1 MSIIPK
7 TMSAVLTTGH
17 GGYEVLEY
25 RNDIEVPIPNS
36 DQVLIKVLGAGIN
49 NTDINTR
56 TAWYSKSVKGETN
69 ANHSQGEDGDG
80 SWSGEPFEFPI
91 IQGADCYGEIVA
103 VGDNVDA
110 GRIGERVL
118 VRTMQQYAVD
128 YRPYECW
135 TMGSE
140 CDGAF
145 AQYMVAFS
153 DESFKI
159 ESNWSNAELASIPC
173 AYSTAENLLER
184 SGVKQGEIVS
194 VGGDVD
200 AGRIGERVL
209 VRTMQ
214 QYAVDYRPYECWTM
228 GSECDGAFAQYMV
241 AFSDESFKIESN
253 WSNAELASIPC
264 AYSTAENLLERSD
277 VKEGEVVLITGA
289 SGGVGSAA
297 IMLAKRRGAKV
308 VAVASEA
315 KADMVREI
323 GADEVIHRED
333 KLIDSIDN
341 ESIDVVIDLVAGES
355 WGELLEV
362 LKKGGRYAA
371 SGAIAGPIVEL
382 DVRTLYLKDLVLI
395 GCTFQD
401 RQVFQNLIGYIE
413 RNEIKPLV
421 SKTYPLRG
429 IVNAQKDF
437 VSKKY
442 VGKLVLLP

>member
-1 MSIIPK
+1 
-7 TMSAVLTTGH
+7 MSAVLTTGH
-17 GGYEVLEY
+17 GGYEMLEF
-25 RNDIEVPIPNS
+25 RKDIKVPSPDS

-80 SWSGEPFEFPI
+80 SWSGEPLEFPI

-103 VGDNVDA
+103 VGDN
-110 GRIGERVL
+110 
-118 VRTMQQYAVD
+118 
-128 YRPYECW
+128 
-135 TMGSE
+135 
-140 CDGAF
+140 
-145 AQYMVAFS
+145 
-153 DESFKI
+153 
-159 ESNWSNAELASIPC
+159 
-173 AYSTAENLLER
+173 
-184 SGVKQGEIVS
+184 
-194 VGGDVD
+194 VD

-297 IMLAKRRGAKV
+297 IMLAKRRGARV

-315 KADMVREI
+315 KARMVQEI
-323 GADEVIHRED
+323 GTDEVIHRED

-341 ESIDVVIDLVAGES
+341 ESIDVVIDLVAGER

-421 SKTYPLRG
+421 SKTYPLRD

>member
-1 MSIIPK
+1 MSTIPK
-7 TMSAVLTTGH
+7 KMSAVLTTGH
-17 GGYEVLEY
+17 GGYEVLKFS
-25 RNDIEVPIPNS
+25 DDVEVPNPSS

-56 TAWYSKSVKGETN
+56 TAWYSKSVSGGTTSED
-69 ANHSQGEDGDG
+69 SQGDNNDG
-80 SWSGEPFEFPI
+80 SWSGEPLEFPI

-103 VGDNVDA
+103 VGADIDSS
-110 GRIGERVL
+110 RIGERVL

-145 AQYMVAFS
+145 AEYMLAFS

-184 SGVKQGEIVS
+184 SGVKE
-194 VGGDVD
+194 D
-200 AGRIGERVL
+200 
-209 VRTMQ
+209 
-214 QYAVDYRPYECWTM
+214 
-228 GSECDGAFAQYMV
+228 
-241 AFSDESFKIESN
+241 
-253 WSNAELASIPC
+253 
-264 AYSTAENLLERSD
+264 
-277 VKEGEVVLITGA
+277 EVVLITGA

-297 IMLAKRRGAKV
+297 IQLAKRRGARV
-308 VAVASEA
+308 VAVTSKA
-315 KADMVREI
+315 KAEMIIEI
-323 GADEVIHRED
+323 GADEVINRED
-333 KLIDSIDN
+333 KLIDSIEN
-341 ESIDVVIDLVAGES
+341 QSIDVVIDLVAGED
-355 WGELLEV
+355 WGDLLDV
-362 LKKGGRYAA
+362 LKKGGRYAVA
-371 SGAIAGPIVEL
+371 GAIAGPIVEL

-421 SKTYPLRG
+421 SETYPLKD
-429 IVNAQKDF
+429 IINAQKDF

>member
-25 RNDIEVPIPNS
+25 RNDIEVPTPNS

-80 SWSGEPFEFPI
+80 SWSGEPLEFPI

-103 VGDNVDA
+103 VGDN
-110 GRIGERVL
+110 
-118 VRTMQQYAVD
+118 
-128 YRPYECW
+128 
-135 TMGSE
+135 
-140 CDGAF
+140 
-145 AQYMVAFS
+145 
-153 DESFKI
+153 
-159 ESNWSNAELASIPC
+159 
-173 AYSTAENLLER
+173 
-184 SGVKQGEIVS
+184 
-194 VGGDVD
+194 VD

-297 IMLAKRRGAKV
+297 IMLAKRRGARV

-315 KADMVREI
+315 KARMVQEI

-401 RQVFQNLIGYIE
+401 RHVFQNLIGYIE

-421 SKTYPLRG
+421 SKTYPLRD

>member
-17 GGYEVLEY
+17 GGYEMLEF
-25 RNDIEVPIPNS
+25 RKDIKVPSPDS

-69 ANHSQGEDGDG
+69 ASNSQGEDGDG
-80 SWSGEPFEFPI
+80 SWSGEPLEFPI

-103 VGDNVDA
+103 VGDN
-110 GRIGERVL
+110 
-118 VRTMQQYAVD
+118 
-128 YRPYECW
+128 
-135 TMGSE
+135 
-140 CDGAF
+140 
-145 AQYMVAFS
+145 
-153 DESFKI
+153 
-159 ESNWSNAELASIPC
+159 
-173 AYSTAENLLER
+173 
-184 SGVKQGEIVS
+184 
-194 VGGDVD
+194 VD

-297 IMLAKRRGAKV
+297 IMLAKRRGARV

-315 KADMVREI
+315 KARMVQEI

-341 ESIDVVIDLVAGES
+341 ESIDVVIDLVAGER
-355 WGELLEV
+355 WGDLLDV

-371 SGAIAGPIVEL
+371 AGAIAGPLVEL

-401 RQVFQNLIGYIE
+401 RKVFENLIGYIE
-413 RNEIKPLV
+413 RNEITPLV
-421 SKTYPLRG
+421 SKTYPLKD
-429 IVNAQKDF
+429 IITAQKDF

-442 VGKLVLLP
+442 VGKLVLLPK

>member
-17 GGYEVLEY
+17 GGYEMLEF
-25 RNDIEVPIPNS
+25 RKDIKVPSPDS

-80 SWSGEPFEFPI
+80 SWSGEPLEFPI

-103 VGDNVDA
+103 VGDN
-110 GRIGERVL
+110 
-118 VRTMQQYAVD
+118 
-128 YRPYECW
+128 
-135 TMGSE
+135 
-140 CDGAF
+140 
-145 AQYMVAFS
+145 
-153 DESFKI
+153 
-159 ESNWSNAELASIPC
+159 
-173 AYSTAENLLER
+173 
-184 SGVKQGEIVS
+184 
-194 VGGDVD
+194 VD

-315 KADMVREI
+315 KARMVQEI

-401 RQVFQNLIGYIE
+401 RHVFQNLIGYIE

-421 SKTYPLRG
+421 SKTYPLRD

>member
-1 MSIIPK
+1 MSNIPAK
-7 TMSAVLTTGH
+7 MSAVLTTGH
-17 GGYEVLEY
+17 GGYEVLKFS
-25 RNDIEVPIPNS
+25 DDVEVPNPSS

-56 TAWYSKSVKGETN
+56 TAWYSKSVSGETN
-69 ANHSQGEDGDG
+69 AEDSQGDNDDG
-80 SWSGEPFEFPI
+80 SWSGEPLEFPI

-103 VGDNVDA
+103 VGDDIDV

-118 VRTMQQYAVD
+118 VRTMQQYALD

-145 AQYMVAFS
+145 AEYMVAFS

-184 SGVKQGEIVS
+184 SV
-194 VGGDVD
+194 
-200 AGRIGERVL
+200 
-209 VRTMQ
+209 
-214 QYAVDYRPYECWTM
+214 
-228 GSECDGAFAQYMV
+228 
-241 AFSDESFKIESN
+241 
-253 WSNAELASIPC
+253 
-264 AYSTAENLLERSD
+264 

-297 IMLAKRRGAKV
+297 IQLAKRRGARV
-308 VAVASEA
+308 LAIASEA
-315 KADMVREI
+315 KSGAVKDI
-323 GADEVIHRED
+323 GADEVIYRED
-333 KLIDSIDN
+333 KLTDSIEN
-341 ESIDVVIDLVAGES
+341 ETIDVVIDLVAGKK
-355 WGELLEV
+355 WGCLLDV
-362 LKKGGRYAA
+362 LRRGGRYATA
-371 SGAIAGPIVEL
+371 GAIAGPIVEL

-401 RQVFQNLIGYIE
+401 REVFQNLIGYIE

-421 SKTYPLRG
+421 SKTYPLKN
-429 IVNAQKDF
+429 IINAQKDF

>member
-1 MSIIPK
+1 
-7 TMSAVLTTGH
+7 MSAVLTTAH

-80 SWSGEPFEFPI
+80 SWSGEPLEFPI

-184 SGVKQGEIVS
+184 S
-194 VGGDVD
+194 
-200 AGRIGERVL
+200 
-209 VRTMQ
+209 
-214 QYAVDYRPYECWTM
+214 
-228 GSECDGAFAQYMV
+228 
-241 AFSDESFKIESN
+241 
-253 WSNAELASIPC
+253 
-264 AYSTAENLLERSD
+264 D
-277 VKEGEVVLITGA
+277 VKENEVVLITGA

-297 IMLAKRRGAKV
+297 IQLAKNELIVGLGAQRPYDQG
-308 VAVASEA
+308 VAEARLAAAACIGKTGLPNFVALGALPVSHTNVLEA
-315 KADMVREI
+315 WKTVYSSDAPKAVQD
-323 GADEVIHRED
+323 AY
-333 KLIDSIDN
+333 
-341 ESIDVVIDLVAGES
+341 
-355 WGELLEV
+355 
-362 LKKGGRYAA
+362 KK
-371 SGAIAGPIVEL
+371 
-382 DVRTLYLKDLVLI
+382 
-395 GCTFQD
+395 
-401 RQVFQNLIGYIE
+401 
-413 RNEIKPLV
+413 
-421 SKTYPLRG
+421 
-429 IVNAQKDF
+429 
-437 VSKKY
+437 
-442 VGKLVLLP
+442 